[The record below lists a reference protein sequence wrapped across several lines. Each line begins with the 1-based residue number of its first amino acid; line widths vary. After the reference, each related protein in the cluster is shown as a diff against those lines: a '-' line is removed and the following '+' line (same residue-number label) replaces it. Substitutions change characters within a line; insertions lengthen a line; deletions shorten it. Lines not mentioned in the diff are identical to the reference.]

1 MKLYLLRHAIA
12 ELRGPN
18 ITDRNRRLTAQGVE
32 ELTEVVKALR
42 KLKVAPD
49 EILASPY
56 RRAWETAVAANRV
69 LRPGKKPAELSAL
82 TPSGSVAHLW
92 VELKKHHAAKSVML
106 VGHEPLLSEF
116 AAFLLNSPHLTINL
130 KKSGLIR
137 IDLHTVQIAR
147 PTGTLRWVLTASQ
160 LRRMA

>member
-1 MKLYLLRHAIA
+1 MKLYLLRHASA

-18 ITDRNRRLTAQGVE
+18 ITDRNRRLTSQGVE
-32 ELTEVVKALR
+32 ELRSVVKALG
-42 KLKVAPD
+42 KLKVAPG

-56 RRAWETAVAANRV
+56 RRAWDTAIVADRE
-69 LRPGKKPAELSAL
+69 LRPGRKPTELAAL
-82 TPSGSVAHLW
+82 MPTGNVNRLW
-92 VELKKHHAAKSVML
+92 LELKKLHAAKSVMM

-130 KKSGLIR
+130 KKSGVIR

-147 PTGTLRWVLTASQ
+147 PSGTLRWVLTASQ
-160 LRRMA
+160 LSRMT

>member
-18 ITDRNRRLTAQGVE
+18 ITDRNRRLTNQGLE
-32 ELTEVVKALR
+32 ELRAVVKALA

-49 EILASPY
+49 EVLSSPY
-56 RRAWETAVAANRV
+56 RRAWDTAVVADRE
-69 LRPGKKPAELSAL
+69 LRPGRKPTELAAL
-82 TPSGSVAHLW
+82 MPSGNVTRLW
-92 VELKKHHAAKSVML
+92 MELKKHHAAKSLMM

-116 AAFLLNSPHLTINL
+116 AALLLNSPHLTINL
-130 KKSGLIR
+130 KKSGVIR

-147 PTGTLRWVLTASQ
+147 PSGTLRWVLTAAQ

>member
-1 MKLYLLRHAIA
+1 MKLYLLRHATA
-12 ELRGPN
+12 ELRGP
-18 ITDRNRRLTAQGVE
+18 TTPDRNRRLTNQGLE
-32 ELTEVVKALR
+32 ELREVVKALE

-49 EILASPY
+49 EVFASPY
-56 RRAWETAVAANRV
+56 RRAWDTAVIAGRE
-69 LRPGKKPAELSAL
+69 LRPGRKPTELSAL
-82 TPSGSVAHLW
+82 MPAGNVNRLW
-92 VELKKHHAAKSVML
+92 TELKKYHAAKSVMM

-130 KKSGLIR
+130 KKSGVIR

-147 PTGTLRWVLTASQ
+147 PFGTLRWVLTAAQ